1 MDKKKMAVETAAIA
15 QQVSDA
21 LHKVLDPYIEKMDE
35 NAGDTVSAPQVMG
48 LLIGFR
54 HFVGSVSG
62 LEVQIVD
69 VLQNSGVTTPEKYA
83 SMVRGTNQAGILIG
97 ALCRAAI
104 EDE

>member
-1 MDKKKMAVETAAIA
+1 MDKKKMAAETAVIA
-15 QQVSDA
+15 QKVSDE

-35 NAGDTVSAPQVMG
+35 NAGDTVSGPQVMG

-54 HFVGSVSG
+54 HFVGSISG

-69 VLQNSGVTTPEKYA
+69 LLQGTGLMTPEKYA
-83 SMVRGTNQAGILIG
+83 SMVRDTNQAGIIVG

-104 EDE
+104 EDA